1 MLIPFDLASRLNIF
15 TLAGKLQQSLTHQD
29 VIKAQ
34 DIGILAL
41 AFSERKIVSAANAG
55 SKIDATNQTVLFT
68 FFVVWLIG
76 MIACAMFFIIIHL
89 KYRQEYTMALPL
101 ENDFIRDW
109 QYNHRVKRFI
119 QIKQSDKITT
129 PLTYCILHPVV
140 LLPKVIDYSDIQQ
153 IEYILTHEYTHIRRF
168 DILLKW
174 LLAIALCIH

>member
-1 MLIPFDLASRLNIF
+1 MIPFDLASRLNIF

-101 ENDFIRDW
+101 ENDCLFRMIRTGIPETSGRRIGFIRTAYRHDPD
-109 QYNHRVKRFI
+109 NLHSAK
-119 QIKQSDKITT
+119 
-129 PLTYCILHPVV
+129 YCFPPQRDFLFRDTFEHSIFP
-140 LLPKVIDYSDIQQ
+140 
-153 IEYILTHEYTHIRRF
+153 
-168 DILLKW
+168 DILSSPDTP
-174 LLAIALCIH
+174 IPN